1 MSGGGAGNSA
11 SKLIFKIMEIVLF
24 NVDALLS
31 VVIVIPAGCVPDEE
45 EPLDAPISG
54 RLKKTNRI
62 AIRIDLNVKPP

>member
-1 MSGGGAGNSA
+1 
-11 SKLIFKIMEIVLF
+11 MEIVLF

-31 VVIVIPAGCVPDEE
+31 VVIVIPAVCVPDEE

-62 AIRIDLNVKPP
+62 AIRIDLNVKPS